1 MRSDLNACPSC
12 GQLAGDRMMR
22 DAIPEEHWIKCRKRG
37 YATKRCKSLS
47 AATKE
52 WNRGKKVPGLR

>member
-12 GQLAGDRMMR
+12 GQLAGDRMML
-22 DAIPEEHWIKCRKRG
+22 DAIPEEYWIKCSKCG
-37 YATKRCKSLS
+37 YMTKRYKRLS

-52 WNRGKKVPGLR
+52 WNRVKKLSPV

>member
-12 GQLAGDRMMR
+12 GKITTGIRKMR
-22 DAIPEEHWIKCRKRG
+22 DVVPEEYWIECKDCG
-37 YATKRCKSLS
+37 YTTKRYKRLS

-52 WNRGKKVPGLR
+52 WNYGKKSPV

>member
-22 DAIPEEHWIKCRKRG
+22 DAIPEEYWIKCRKCG
-37 YATKRCKSLS
+37 YATKRYKRLS

-52 WNRGKKVPGLR
+52 WNYGKKLSPV